1 VTGAGAGHGTLA
13 TGERERTVVP
23 RILLRAHKDPFRVV
37 SPEETLRSNLIGD
50 NSGNLLFS
58 HAAYKMLRTRDTS
71 ITTST
76 MQTGKL
82 DAARINAEYDAVVL
96 PLANAFRP
104 SFERHLNAISAV
116 IEKLTIPVT
125 VLGVGAQLRLDGA
138 TDRLDGMR
146 ASTER
151 FVRAVLERSPSIG
164 VRGEFT
170 RDYLHGLGFKQVEM
184 IGCPSLFLN
193 GADLRVEKRAERITR
208 NSRISMNLSPYV
220 EGIAPF
226 VERHVRRYPNMH
238 YIAQNK
244 DALSMLL
251 APRRHALVEPEQKTL
266 PVHSGHPLVAGH
278 RTRFFVDAQP
288 WLDYLSTFDFSF
300 GTRIHGN
307 IAGLASGVPSYVLA
321 HDSRTLELARY
332 FDIPHRTMAHVDG
345 TTDAAD
351 LYSEADYTAFNAGH
365 RERFDRFTAFLGD
378 HGLGHVFQAGED
390 PAAFDR
396 QVAALRFPEA
406 VGGRRGLLP
415 KRSVLRRLPVIARRP
430 LRSPIA
436 V

>member
-1 VTGAGAGHGTLA
+1 M
-13 TGERERTVVP
+13 P
-23 RILLRAHKDPFRVV
+23 RILLRAHKDPFRVA

-58 HAAYKMLRTRDTS
+58 HAAYKLLRTRDTTIS
-71 ITTST
+71 TST

-82 DAARINAEYDAVVL
+82 DPARINEKYDAVVL

-125 VLGVGAQLRLDGA
+125 VLGVGAQLRLDGS
-138 TDRLDGMR
+138 TERLDGMR
-146 ASTER
+146 ASTQR
-151 FVRAVLERSPSIG
+151 FVRAVLDRSPSIG

-170 RDYLHGLGFKQVEM
+170 RDYLRGLGFRDVEM

-193 GADLRVEKRAERITR
+193 GADLRVEKRAAAITR
-208 NSRISMNLSPYV
+208 RSRISMNLSPYV
-220 EGIAPF
+220 EDIAPF

-251 APRRHALVEPEQKTL
+251 APRRHALVDPAQKAL
-266 PVHSGHPLVAGH
+266 PVHSAHPLVAGR

-288 WLDYLSTFDFSF
+288 WLDYISTFDFSF

-307 IAGLASGVPSYVLA
+307 IAGLAAGVPSYLLA

-332 FDIPHRTMAHVDG
+332 FDIPHRTMNHVDG

-351 LYSEADYTAFNAGH
+351 LYAEADYTAFNAGH
-365 RERFDRFTAFLGD
+365 RERFERFTAFLGQ
-378 HGLGHVFQAGED
+378 HGLQHVFQAGED
-390 PAAFDR
+390 PTAFDR
-396 QVAALRFPEA
+396 EVAALRYPGA
-406 VGGRRGLLP
+406 VGGRRSLL
-415 KRSVLRRLPVIARRP
+415 RSRAVLRHIPAVTRRP
-430 LRSPIA
+430 APTA
-436 V
+436 VPAV